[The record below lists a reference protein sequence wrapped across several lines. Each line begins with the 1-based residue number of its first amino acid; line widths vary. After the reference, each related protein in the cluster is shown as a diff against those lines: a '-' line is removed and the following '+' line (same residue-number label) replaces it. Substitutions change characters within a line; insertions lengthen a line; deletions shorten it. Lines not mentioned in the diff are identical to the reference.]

1 MRNSIDFPPLSN
13 SFLGFKD
20 ALLNTLVSKYLI
32 SPSSA
37 TIFTSELPSNLS
49 TPMGTGSQT
58 PQREFSGQHPLP
70 TGSSVNPLLL
80 AATTASNPALNPN
93 LSLAASF
100 AGQGSHH
107 GHSSHSQT
115 PTSIKPAKIPEYF
128 PEFKVKLGFPSW
140 HDIANKA
147 SDYWLRRECI
157 LGCTSSC
164 KGHICAGSRRVEWLP
179 EQSSSKLALFT
190 FPSHKDPIADL
201 CSITTWDPAAFT
213 KLALHSR
220 RFFDDRSFEF
230 SMPCIIGMG
239 KMGRYIR
246 SLSLSNDRI

>member
-1 MRNSIDFPPLSN
+1 MGAEFEVRDICDWHVTTSN
-13 SFLGFKD
+13 NLLGFKD
-20 ALLNTLVSKYLI
+20 ALLNTLISKYLI

-93 LSLAASF
+93 LSIASTF
-100 AGQGSHH
+100 GGPGGHH

-128 PEFKVKLGFPSW
+128 PEFKVYENSLDVKCFANTSQNVGFEESVFLGAQVAAKVIFVQDQGVSSGFLSRVQVSQPSV
-140 HDIANKA
+140 
-147 SDYWLRRECI
+147 
-157 LGCTSSC
+157 SSF
-164 KGHICAGSRRVEWLP
+164 I
-179 EQSSSKLALFT
+179 
-190 FPSHKDPIADL
+190 
-201 CSITTWDPAAFT
+201 
-213 KLALHSR
+213 
-220 RFFDDRSFEF
+220 
-230 SMPCIIGMG
+230 
-239 KMGRYIR
+239 
-246 SLSLSNDRI
+246 